1 MPDTKMSDDELVG
14 LTRAYLTRRRATP
27 PARDLEE
34 NIIRSALARRGSRR
48 LGTVLGVVAV
58 VLISA
63 LAGAGVLYLHAGSSG
78 WHIAEDFER
87 CERLCHQLR
96 ELGRLLG
103 GWHGDR
109 A

>member
-14 LTRAYLTRRRATP
+14 LTRAYLTGRRATP

-34 NIIRSALARRGSRR
+34 NIIRSALARRGTRR
-48 LGTVLGVVAV
+48 LGTVLGVAAV
-58 VLISA
+58 VTISA

-78 WHIAEDFER
+78 WHVAEDSSGAGVYAIS
-87 CERLCHQLR
+87 LR